1 LLLATLPALLFLI
14 VWSIGANSY
23 SQGQVASAIQAQTGE
38 TAHIATTLV
47 NSLANG
53 LTLLDGDQAANPPKT
68 MAELNPLLEAK
79 GITLASGHARLHDP
93 DRCRGQCQQGEL
105 GWIGGI
111 ATLILSLLGAGYGLS
126 QIAVRARARHKVE
139 KVMLGSLFFASTLA
153 IVTTIGIV
161 LSMLFQTITFF
172 GQVSPWNFFFGT
184 VWDPRFAA
192 AGSGGSRPVRPGSRC
207 SPARSTS
214 RWWRCWWPCRSG

>member
-79 GITLASGHARLHDP
+79 GITLASDTQDYMIP
-93 DRCRGQCQQGEL
+93 
-105 GWIGGI
+105 
-111 ATLILSLLGAGYGLS
+111 
-126 QIAVRARARHKVE
+126 IAVRPMPARR
-139 KVMLGSLFFASTLA
+139 GS
-153 IVTTIGIV
+153 
-161 LSMLFQTITFF
+161 
-172 GQVSPWNFFFGT
+172 
-184 VWDPRFAA
+184 
-192 AGSGGSRPVRPGSRC
+192 AGSAA
-207 SPARSTS
+207 SPL
-214 RWWRCWWPCRSG
+214 